1 MKNTFITVI
10 FAATILIAGSS
21 SSVAQTQERAIVT
34 KANSIMLPAQLMTP
48 EQVEISSLKKANATL
63 TQKNTELEQRIA
75 NLDGKNWEYMTEIS
89 PLGRILVQTH
99 LNFQAEYGWEFVSAT
114 LDPNDINK
122 NAYVVF
128 KRRKQ

>member
-1 MKNTFITVI
+1 MKNAIITVI

-21 SSVAQTQERAIVT
+21 SSVAQTQERTIVT

-99 LNFQAEYGWEFVSAT
+99 WIQMT
-114 LDPNDINK
+114 
-122 NAYVVF
+122 
-128 KRRKQ
+128 